1 MKRVSHWCDLDV
13 PRHTG
18 YDHPRSAKWPS
29 HPGNQP
35 APSQSSW
42 IRARRAPLQVQIIIM
57 RGEQTQQGR
66 CIPQRFLS
74 QNLIK
79 LARMMR
85 ASGRLTDCSTMDR
98 VERQPVQERLAL
110 RQSSVS
116 PASSPSVYQQFRLFV
131 KITSPGDTMYII

>member
-1 MKRVSHWCDLDV
+1 
-13 PRHTG
+13 
-18 YDHPRSAKWPS
+18 
-29 HPGNQP
+29 
-35 APSQSSW
+35 
-42 IRARRAPLQVQIIIM
+42 M
-57 RGEQTQQGR
+57 RDEQTQQGR

-98 VERQPVQERLAL
+98 VERQSVQERLAL